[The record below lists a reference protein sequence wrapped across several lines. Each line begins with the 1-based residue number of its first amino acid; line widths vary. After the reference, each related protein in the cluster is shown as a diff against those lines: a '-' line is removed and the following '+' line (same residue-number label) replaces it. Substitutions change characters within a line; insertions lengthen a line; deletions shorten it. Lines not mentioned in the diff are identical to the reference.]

1 MRISDWSSD
10 VCSSDLVVAAF
21 VLAAIFGKDPP
32 TEPTSPRRKRKGL
45 HLNDDPNPWYMQS
58 QYRFGSG
65 NSAAHNRWHKRSEEH
80 TSALQSLMRNS
91 YAVFC
96 FKKNNK
102 RQNTAMTPR
111 QPNTTYSQTFME
123 TPNTELNTLEHSSIL

>member
-1 MRISDWSSD
+1 MLIVALIVATLAHAAFGWWG
-10 VCSSDLVVAAF
+10 VAVVAAF

-58 QYRFGSG
+58 QYR
-65 NSAAHNRWHKRSEEH
+65 RSEEH
-80 TSALQSLMRNS
+80 TSELQSLMRIS

-96 FKKNNK
+96 LKKKN
-102 RQNTAMTPR
+102 
-111 QPNTTYSQTFME
+111 TTKKKYSQTKQNQIHADA
-123 TPNTELNTLEHSSIL
+123 TTTQQTHTNKT

>member
-1 MRISDWSSD
+1 MRRQIVSKLRRAASALRTAMLLAWLILLIAAGALMLI
-10 VCSSDLVVAAF
+10 VALIVATLAHAAFGWWGVAVVAAF

-65 NSAAHNRWHKRSEEH
+65 NSAAHNRWHK
-80 TSALQSLMRNS
+80 
-91 YAVFC
+91 
-96 FKKNNK
+96 
-102 RQNTAMTPR
+102 
-111 QPNTTYSQTFME
+111 
-123 TPNTELNTLEHSSIL
+123 

>member
-1 MRISDWSSD
+1 MFCFFFDIHRLPRFTLTATLFPYTTRVRAIAAGALMLIVALIVATLAHAAVGWWG
-10 VCSSDLVVAAF
+10 VAVVAAF

-65 NSAAHNRWHKRSEEH
+65 NSAAHNRWHK
-80 TSALQSLMRNS
+80 
-91 YAVFC
+91 
-96 FKKNNK
+96 
-102 RQNTAMTPR
+102 
-111 QPNTTYSQTFME
+111 
-123 TPNTELNTLEHSSIL
+123 